1 MELVVLNRMSCAF
14 EGVLFAAV
22 FVVVVVV
29 VVVDELEP
37 ITIVMRLS
45 DSY

>member
-1 MELVVLNRMSCAF
+1 MELVVLNRMSWVF

-22 FVVVVVV
+22 LVVVVDV
-29 VVVDELEP
+29 VVVDELES
-37 ITIVMRLS
+37 ITTVMRLS